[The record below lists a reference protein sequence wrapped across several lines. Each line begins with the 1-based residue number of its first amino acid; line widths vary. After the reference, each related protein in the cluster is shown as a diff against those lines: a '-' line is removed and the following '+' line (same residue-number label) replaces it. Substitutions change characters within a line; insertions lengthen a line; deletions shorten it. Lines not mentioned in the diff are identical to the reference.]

1 MRKFKISLVIGLAVF
16 TIYSCKQQQVKE
28 AVSTV
33 NTDTVKVS
41 EQPVINTPEE
51 ALAELKAGNLRFV
64 NGEHKNYDYKKQ
76 MELTKEKQTP
86 HSVVLSCMD
95 SRVPPEILFDQGI
108 GSIFVC
114 RVAGNVEDKNVM
126 GSIEYGVEHAG
137 AKLVLVM
144 GHSHCG
150 AVTGAVKDIK
160 LGNLTQ
166 LLDQIKPAIITDK
179 NNPNVVDETA
189 KNNIKQTIKDII
201 AGSEVVRKMIE
212 EKKVAVKGA
221 FYDIETGAVTFIN

>member
-1 MRKFKISLVIGLAVF
+1 MKKIKIALLIGGAVF
-16 TIYSCKQQQVKE
+16 TMYACKQQQVKE
-28 AVSTV
+28 PVSTV
-33 NTDTVKVS
+33 NADTIKIR
-41 EQPVINTPEE
+41 EQSVINSPED

-64 NGEHKNYDYKKQ
+64 NGQHKNYDYRKQ

-86 HSVVLSCMD
+86 HTLVLSCMD

-114 RVAGNVEDKNVM
+114 RVAGNIEDKNVI

-137 AKLVLVM
+137 AKLILVL

-150 AVTGAVKDIK
+150 AVTGAVKDLK

-166 LLDQIKPAIITDK
+166 LLDQIKPAIGDK
-179 NNPNVVDETA
+179 NSPNVVDETA

-201 AGSEVVRKMIE
+201 SGSEIVREMIE
-212 EKKVAVKGA
+212 EKKVALQGA
-221 FYDIETGAVTFIN
+221 FYDIETGVVTFVE

>member
-1 MRKFKISLVIGLAVF
+1 MKKIKIALLIGGVVF
-16 TIYSCKQQQVKE
+16 SMYSCKQQQVKE

-33 NTDTVKVS
+33 NADTVKVS

-64 NGEHKNYDYKKQ
+64 NGQHKNYDYKKQ

-86 HSVVLSCMD
+86 HTLVLSCMD

-114 RVAGNVEDKNVM
+114 RVAGNVEDKNVI

-137 AKLVLVM
+137 AKLIVVL

-150 AVTGAVKDIK
+150 AVTGAVKDLK

-166 LLDQIKPAIITDK
+166 LLDQIKPAIGDK
-179 NNPNVVDETA
+179 NSPNVVDETA

-201 AGSEVVRKMIE
+201 SGSEIVRKMIE
-212 EKKVAVKGA
+212 EKKVALQGA
-221 FYDIETGAVTFIN
+221 FYDIETGVGTFVD

>member
-1 MRKFKISLVIGLAVF
+1 
-16 TIYSCKQQQVKE
+16 
-28 AVSTV
+28 
-33 NTDTVKVS
+33 
-41 EQPVINTPEE
+41 
-51 ALAELKAGNLRFV
+51 
-64 NGEHKNYDYKKQ
+64 
-76 MELTKEKQTP
+76 
-86 HSVVLSCMD
+86 
-95 SRVPPEILFDQGI
+95 
-108 GSIFVC
+108 
-114 RVAGNVEDKNVM
+114 M

>member
-1 MRKFKISLVIGLAVF
+1 MKKIKIALLIGGAVF
-16 TIYSCKQQQVKE
+16 TMYACKQQQVKE
-28 AVSTV
+28 PVSTV
-33 NTDTVKVS
+33 NADTVKIR
-41 EQPVINTPEE
+41 EQSVINSPED

-64 NGEHKNYDYKKQ
+64 NGQHKNYDYRKQ

-86 HSVVLSCMD
+86 HTLVLSCMD

-114 RVAGNVEDKNVM
+114 RVAGNIEDKNVI

-137 AKLVLVM
+137 AKLILVL

-150 AVTGAVKDIK
+150 AVTGAVKDLK

-166 LLDQIKPAIITDK
+166 LLDQIKPAIGDK
-179 NNPNVVDETA
+179 NSPNVVDETA

-201 AGSEVVRKMIE
+201 SGSEIVREMIE
-212 EKKVAVKGA
+212 EKKVALQGA
-221 FYDIETGAVTFIN
+221 FYDIETGVVTFVE